1 MASESN
7 LSTFH
12 ENGVYRRRVAENA
25 QYSPSDE
32 EEEENVTVTLRKQ
45 TGQQN
50 GVPNGDGGTPF
61 STEFVN
67 DEMEESLFDQSM
79 VELRNEL
86 PSRQLDALPESVT
99 WTALRRRATVIYH
112 ATMTNNRH
120 REDDLVD
127 SLERE
132 IDLVDSSPQNIVE
145 AVRTMPTTLS
155 RKRNIKRRLSSR
167 RKTNLTRTKL
177 VKYWFGMFWQQTKY
191 QFRKWRRIFDLW
203 SSHLTV
209 IEGCFG
215 TSVASYFIFLK
226 WVLLMNIPIFLLTF
240 GFLVIPQ
247 ILYRFYQLDPSGYE
261 EKYDSFTGIEI
272 LTGAGFFTHTEMY
285 YGFYTDEAVEIVT
298 DLKYKMKYA
307 YLLTCGGYY
316 LFCLILLGYSYLK
329 SYRKYYI
336 DAGGTIS
343 LYYFNLVYCGW
354 DYGIKSQEA
363 SALKQSSIYQEI
375 KEYLNGSNMDQAN
388 RKSRQDMCRK
398 WAFIFFSWLVV
409 LSLLAGSGYLTYTV
423 SIELSIKPE
432 LDNSTSIP
440 VVSSLAMPVVLS
452 TIQLFVPMI
461 FTLLEKNE
469 NYSQPKYELYV
480 HMFRDMA
487 LKATMLA
494 VLVYFWFKIAA
505 YELECWETF
514 VGEEIYRLVIVDLI
528 FTLGYSF
535 FMEFCRKLISQ
546 KLKSVERAEF
556 ATGRHTLELVYSQSL
571 CWLGLFYCPL
581 LPVVVI
587 LKLIIIFYIKRFSV
601 VQNCRPS
608 LKPWRASRTHTIFV
622 GYLFVF
628 FILSCIAVG
637 FGIFLIEP
645 SISCGPYKNYDT
657 SYQVMTDVIDKWK
670 EDNDVVKE
678 AFSFI
683 TSPGFISGLL
693 VFLGMILYY
702 TRTVMLSHRERVE
715 QFKIQLASEGKDKK
729 FLLNLLN
736 QVRVRGRRAS
746 KHPGPRL
753 HRTMEAISPSQSAGG
768 KVFVKSVAE
777 GALIAPANN

>member
-1 MASESN
+1 MASENN
-7 LSTFH
+7 LSTFQD
-12 ENGVYRRRVAENA
+12 NGVSRRLVAANA
-25 QYSPSDE
+25 QYSLSDE
-32 EEEENVTVTLRKQ
+32 EDNLTPNHHSGTQYMLS
-45 TGQQN
+45 
-50 GVPNGDGGTPF
+50 NGDIVTPV
-61 STEFVN
+61 SQGMVI
-67 DEMEESLFDQSM
+67 DEMEESIFDQSM
-79 VELRNEL
+79 VELRKEL
-86 PSRQLDALPESVT
+86 PSRQLDTLTESVT
-99 WTALRRRATVIYH
+99 WTSMRKRATSIYH
-112 ATMTNNRH
+112 ITMTSNQRQ
-120 REDDLVD
+120 EDEIVE

-132 IDLVDSSPQNIVE
+132 IDLVDSSPQDIDE

-155 RKRNIKRRLSSR
+155 RKRSIKRKLSSR
-167 RKTNLTRTKL
+167 RKRKLTRTKL
-177 VKYWFGMFWQQTKY
+177 VKYWFAMLWQQTKY
-191 QFRKWRRIFDLW
+191 QLRKWRRIFDLW

-247 ILYRFYQLDPSGYE
+247 ILYRFHQLEPSGYAGNSE
-261 EKYDSFTGIEI
+261 SFTGIEL
-272 LTGAGFFTHTEMY
+272 LTGSGFFTNTEMY
-285 YGFYTDEAVEIVT
+285 YGFYTDKAVEAVTNLE
-298 DLKYKMKYA
+298 YKMKYA

-354 DYGIKSQEA
+354 DYGIKSHEA
-363 SALKQSSIYQEI
+363 SVLKQSSIYQEI
-375 KEYLNGSNMDQAN
+375 KEYLAGKNVNQRRNKSHQAFCN
-388 RKSRQDMCRK
+388 K
-398 WAFIFFSWLVV
+398 WAFIILAWAVV
-409 LSLLAGSGYLTYTV
+409 VSLLAASGYITYTV
-423 SIELSIKPE
+423 SNKLSIKTA

-440 VVSSLAMPVVLS
+440 VVSPLAMPVVLS
-452 TIQLFVPMI
+452 SIQLFVPMI
-461 FTLLEKNE
+461 FTFLETSE

-505 YELECWETF
+505 SKLECWETF

-535 FMEFCRKLISQ
+535 FMEFCRKLFS
-546 KLKSVERAEF
+546 LKWRSIERAEF

-571 CWLGLFYCPL
+571 CWLGLFYSPL

-622 GYLFVF
+622 GYLFIF
-628 FILSCIAVG
+628 FILSCVAVG
-637 FGIFLIEP
+637 FGIFLVKP
-645 SISCGPYKNYDT
+645 STACGPYKNYDT
-657 SYQVMTDVIDKWK
+657 SYQVMTDLIDKWK
-670 EDNDVVKE
+670 ADNHIVKE
-678 AFSFI
+678 IFSFI
-683 TSPGFISGLL
+683 SSPGFISGLL
-693 VFLGMILYY
+693 VFLGMVLYY

-715 QFKIQLASEGKDKK
+715 QFKMQLASEGKDKK

-736 QVRVRGRRAS
+736 QVRVRGRRVS
-746 KHPGPRL
+746 KHPGPTL
-753 HRTMEAISPSQSAGG
+753 HKTMEAISPAQKAGG

-777 GALIAPANN
+777 GALIAPSNI